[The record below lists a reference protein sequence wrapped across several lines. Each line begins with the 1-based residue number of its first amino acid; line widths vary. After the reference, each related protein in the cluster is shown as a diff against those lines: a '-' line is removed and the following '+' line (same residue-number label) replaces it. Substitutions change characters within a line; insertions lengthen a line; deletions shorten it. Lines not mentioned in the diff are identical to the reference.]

1 MVQTHDFKRN
11 RWLDINIATYRQP
24 ATADV
29 IPPPVDAVA
38 PAGWQYAVDGRPWL
52 CLEVDTVHAVNAQD
66 RRGTFAIPE
75 GLRGWIEYAH
85 RADVWYF
92 RLRGTAEL
100 GCFELIQWDNH
111 APGVLTAC
119 AFSAMRIEPWYP
131 IQPCP
136 IGAGDVL
143 ELTNRG
149 RGSMKIGY
157 PNRYQ
162 GRAPGRNARAR
173 STRRTSG
180 VAPRVDAGDRY
191 RRRLLARGSTPK
203 RTGDLRR
210 SERTIVDT
218 DAQGRI
224 TTKYHVTQPG
234 ADYYVEVA
242 DQVSAP

>member
-1 MVQTHDFKRN
+1 MALDRVYTVLPDGPMVWAQHRPDSPIAALARPLAIEGDDASAAESRAVTLRIRYRGDVGINTLLRDSDGATWIVVQTHEFKRN

-85 RADVWYF
+85 RADVWYY

-100 GCFELIQWDNH
+100 GCFELIQYDNIRQ
-111 APGVLTAC
+111 GFLRRRF
-119 AFSAMRIEPWYP
+119 FSHEDRTLVPNSTV
-131 IQPCP
+131 P

-143 ELTNRG
+143 EL
-149 RGSMKIGY
+149 
-157 PNRYQ
+157 
-162 GRAPGRNARAR
+162 
-173 STRRTSG
+173 
-180 VAPRVDAGDRY
+180 
-191 RRRLLARGSTPK
+191 L
-203 RTGDLRR
+203 TGA
-210 SERTIVDT
+210 E
-218 DAQGRI
+218 A
-224 TTKYHVTQPG
+224 
-234 ADYYVEVA
+234 A
-242 DQVSAP
+242 